1 MFEKRGYL
9 LEVGRR
15 TPSKRT
21 LFELVDILSNYRY
34 TEFRPYAEKG
44 FDEVE
49 IDFAKLGAYC
59 QMQGLELV
67 KTTKADFDALFVS
80 GDYVCVSTEA
90 ERSLAGR
97 VEDMRES
104 MERAE
109 ALGRARR
116 AKGFL
121 VTDFG
126 DECAWQPLAASL
138 PGIVMGGNFA
148 VSGAKSSKM
157 DLEKELNRVMNAPLG
172 GLLLRLGTL
181 YLRGGA
187 RREHCSELFNIL
199 SHDNGYSRHPGLTSF
214 VLEDIGGVA
223 RGVRI
228 AAERWAEE
236 SPWAK
241 EIVHMANL
249 IDCACHRRDERRL
262 REVRDEH
269 GRVWRMRSMES
280 ERVESLMRL
289 PRF

>member
-1 MFEKRGYL
+1 MFAKRGYL
-9 LEVGRR
+9 MDVERR

-21 LFELVDILSNYRY
+21 LFELVDILANYRY
-34 TEFRPYAEKG
+34 TEFRPYAANG

-49 IDFAKLGAYC
+49 IDFAKLAAYC
-59 QMQGLELV
+59 QMQGVELV
-67 KTTKADFDALFVS
+67 KTAKDDFEALFVS
-80 GDYVCVSTEA
+80 GEYVCVSTEA

-97 VEDMRES
+97 VEDMREN
-104 MERAE
+104 MEKEE
-109 ALGRARR
+109 ATGRARG

-138 PGIVMGGNFA
+138 PGIIMGGTFA
-148 VSGAKSSKM
+148 SSGAKSSKM
-157 DLEKELNRVMNAPLG
+157 DLEKELNRVMNAPIG

-187 RREHCSELFNIL
+187 RRDHCSELFNIL
-199 SHDNGYSRHPGLTSF
+199 SHDVGYSRHPGLTEY

-228 AAERWAEE
+228 AAERWADE
-236 SPWAK
+236 SNWAK

-249 IDCACHRRDERRL
+249 VDCACHRRDEKRL

-269 GRVWRMRSMES
+269 GRIWRMRSMES
-280 ERVESLMRL
+280 ERAESLMRL

>member
-1 MFEKRGYL
+1 MFTHRGFL
-9 LEVGRR
+9 MDVARR
-15 TPSKRT
+15 TPNKRT
-21 LFELVDILSNYRY
+21 LFELVDILYRYRY
-34 TEFRPYAEKG
+34 TEFRPYAENG

-49 IDFAKLGAYC
+49 IDLAKLGTYC
-59 QMQGLELV
+59 EMQGLKLV
-67 KTTKADFDALFVS
+67 PTAKSDYDALLCG
-80 GDYVCVSTEA
+80 GDWICASTET

-97 VEDMRES
+97 VEDMREN

-109 ALGRARR
+109 AQGRERGM
-116 AKGFL
+116 KGFL

-126 DECAWQPLAASL
+126 DACAWQPLAASL
-138 PGIVMGGNFA
+138 PGIILGANFA
-148 VSGAKSSKM
+148 ASGPSSSKM
-157 DLEKELNRVMNAPLG
+157 DLEKELNRVLNAPVG

-187 RREHCSELFNIL
+187 RHEHCSELFNIL
-199 SHDNGYSRHPGLTSF
+199 ANPHGYSRHPGMTDY

-228 AAERWAEE
+228 AAERWVDEC
-236 SPWAK
+236 SWAK

-249 IDCACHRRDERRL
+249 IDCACHRRDEKRL

-269 GRVWRMRSMES
+269 GLIWRMRSMES
-280 ERVESLMRL
+280 GRVESLMRL

>member
-9 LEVGRR
+9 LDVGRR

-21 LFELVDILSNYRY
+21 LFELVDILAGYRY
-34 TEFRPYAEKG
+34 TEFRPFAERG

-49 IDFAKLGAYC
+49 IDFARLSAYC
-59 QMQGLELV
+59 EMQGLAMIP
-67 KTTKADFDALFVS
+67 TTRDEYEAIFLGGEYVS
-80 GDYVCVSTEA
+80 VSTET

-97 VEDMRES
+97 VEDMREN
-104 MERAE
+104 MAKAE
-109 ALGRARR
+109 ESGRLRR
-116 AKGFL
+116 MKGFL

-126 DECAWQPLAASL
+126 DDCAWQPLAASL
-138 PGIVMGGNFA
+138 PGIILGANFA
-148 VSGAKSSKM
+148 VSGRSSAKM

-187 RREHCSELFNIL
+187 NHDHCSELFSIL
-199 SHDNGYSRHPGLTSF
+199 SHDHGYSRHPGLTDH
-214 VLEDIGGVA
+214 VLEDVGGVA

-228 AAERWAEE
+228 AAERWADDNA
-236 SPWAK
+236 WAK

-249 IDCACHRRDERRL
+249 IDSACHRRDEKRL
-262 REVRDEH
+262 RELREEH
-269 GRVWRMRSMES
+269 GRIWRLRSMES